1 MAIKYSGAQTTFD
14 TRRAVFGESEIVV
27 PAELAELHEKYSG
40 QDGRTWIAGLPALA
54 TAYLDRWQLAIDGP
68 GGIWS
73 CCADR
78 PSWAARWFE
87 GSAQAAAGG
96 R

>member
-68 GGIWS
+68 VASGAVALIVPVLRR
-73 CCADR
+73 D
-78 PSWAARWFE
+78 
-87 GSAQAAAGG
+87 GSKAVL
-96 R
+96 